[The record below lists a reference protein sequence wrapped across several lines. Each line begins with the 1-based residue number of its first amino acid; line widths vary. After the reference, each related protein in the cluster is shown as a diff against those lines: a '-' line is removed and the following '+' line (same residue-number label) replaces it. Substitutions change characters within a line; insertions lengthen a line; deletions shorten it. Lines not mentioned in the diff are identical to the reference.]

1 MLKEGGMRDSWIDGA
16 DASRVCCW
24 LLHTGCFCL
33 MRGSCPVEHVWDRC
47 TSAQH
52 TYTRYAG
59 EPKNSTSTPQS
70 PHFYTPF
77 PPVM

>member
-1 MLKEGGMRDSWIDGA
+1 MRDSWIDGA
-16 DASRVCCW
+16 DALRG
-24 LLHTGCFCL
+24 LLAATGCCL

-47 TSAQH
+47 TSAPH

-70 PHFYTPF
+70 PNFYTPF
-77 PPVM
+77 LRVM